1 MARIRTIKPDFWS
14 DGKNVALSPLARL
27 LFIGSWNF
35 AICDNGHLP
44 DDPFGLKLKVLPADD
59 VDPTELLDELLFSG
73 QVVRGQTADGRSYLH
88 IPRLR
93 DHQKIDGRWT
103 PRCFVCSQDDPAGTQ
118 PASPELPETHAS
130 LDEAR
135 RDSPEL
141 PETHPVREGKGRE
154 KNVGNAADAAPSRED
169 VEELCNHLHRRVIE
183 NGSRVNITGKWRDAA
198 RLLLDRDERAP
209 AEIHALIDWCQDSEF
224 WRANVQSMPKFRE
237 KYDSL
242 RLQAQQRGGL
252 RVVVASDGRRTW
264 TTTELDRVLGPDMWR
279 LPQPPRGLTGDAIWE
294 WEQTVK
300 REHRADR
307 IRQAEAK
314 SGAA

>member
-103 PRCFVCSQDDPAGTQ
+103 PRCFVCSQTTP
-118 PASPELPETHAS
+118 PELSQPPPNSPKLARVWMRLGET
-130 LDEAR
+130 R
-135 RDSPEL
+135 RNSPKL
-141 PETHPVREGKGRE
+141 TLEGKGRE
-154 KNVGNAADAAPSRED
+154 
-169 VEELCNHLHRRVIE
+169 
-183 NGSRVNITGKWRDAA
+183 GKRTSEM
-198 RLLLDRDERAP
+198 RLTPPLPEKTSKTSATTSV
-209 AEIHALIDWCQDSEF
+209 AE
-224 WRANVQSMPKFRE
+224 
-237 KYDSL
+237 
-242 RLQAQQRGGL
+242 
-252 RVVVASDGRRTW
+252 
-264 TTTELDRVLGPDMWR
+264 
-279 LPQPPRGLTGDAIWE
+279 
-294 WEQTVK
+294 
-300 REHRADR
+300 
-307 IRQAEAK
+307 
-314 SGAA
+314 

>member
-1 MARIRTIKPDFWS
+1 
-14 DGKNVALSPLARL
+14 
-27 LFIGSWNF
+27 
-35 AICDNGHLP
+35 
-44 DDPFGLKLKVLPADD
+44 
-59 VDPTELLDELLFSG
+59 
-73 QVVRGQTADGRSYLH
+73 
-88 IPRLR
+88 
-93 DHQKIDGRWT
+93 
-103 PRCFVCSQDDPAGTQ
+103 
-118 PASPELPETHAS
+118 
-130 LDEAR
+130 
-135 RDSPEL
+135 
-141 PETHPVREGKGRE
+141 
-154 KNVGNAADAAPSRED
+154 
-169 VEELCNHLHRRVIE
+169 VIE

-264 TTTELDRVLGPDMWR
+264 TTTELDGCSAPTCGAC
-279 LPQPPRGLTGDAIWE
+279 PQPPRGLTGDAIWE